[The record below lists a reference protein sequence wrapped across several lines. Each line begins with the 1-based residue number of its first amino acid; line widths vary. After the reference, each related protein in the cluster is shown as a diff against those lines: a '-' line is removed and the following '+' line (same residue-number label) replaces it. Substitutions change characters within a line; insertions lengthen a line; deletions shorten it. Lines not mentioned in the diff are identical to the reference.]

1 MFLVNYARMK
11 PETAVKALPTLE
23 GVSRVVGGIIGAG
36 LLTWHRI

>member
-1 MFLVNYARMK
+1 MK

-23 GVSRVVGGIIGAG
+23 GVSQILGGILGPD